1 MATGVKSQLF
11 GRLRQEDYKSEAREQ
26 VQGQPDQ
33 LTETQS
39 QSRGKKKVSTAA
51 YESSLAIAK
60 DGLDLL
66 V

>member
-11 GRLRQEDYKSEAREQ
+11 ERLRQEDHKSEATEQ

-33 LTETQS
+33 LTETQT

-51 YESSLAIAK
+51 YERAVWL
-60 DGLDLL
+60 
-66 V
+66 